1 MHIPLQ
7 GIVALDP
14 DDADGSSITAK
25 SPLASETAMGSVD
38 GHRVLG
44 LATGQNGIGTIWM
57 RSGRTACTSSC
68 TKTHSLSR

>member
-14 DDADGSSITAK
+14 NDADGVFDHRRIA
-25 SPLASETAMGSVD
+25 AGSGNGH
-38 GHRVLG
+38 GHRGLG

-57 RSGRTACTSSC
+57 RSGRSSC
-68 TKTHSLSR
+68 NKTHSLSR